1 MCGSPLA
8 CSFCSQMCQWGKKKN
23 QQTTLMQKFIRKV
36 VVHLQIVFDGLKAKQ
51 GAPSPCPW
59 QGVWNQM
66 IFRVSSI
73 PNHFMI
79 LLQEK

>member
-1 MCGSPLA
+1 MACVAPHSPA
-8 CSFCSQMCQWGKKKN
+8 AFVARCASGEKKKN
-23 QQTTLMQKFIRKV
+23 LMQKFIRKV
-36 VVHLQIVFDGLKAKQ
+36 VVYLQIVSDGLKAKQ